1 MSFYP
6 LPNMHALAEF
16 RGYVSKHVS
25 RPYRHGRIQS
35 WLKIKSPLSAAML
48 RGRRRIILM
57 TACGGPSGDRAG
69 Q

>member
-35 WLKIKSPLSAAML
+35 WLKIKSPLNAAM
-48 RGRRRIILM
+48 
-57 TACGGPSGDRAG
+57 
-69 Q
+69 